1 MSTNDESHV
10 LAKSISKKKTKKT
23 QKVLE
28 NRNLKSKSKWFIR
41 YCSTDAGLQ
50 QYRAT
55 DITAKSH
62 YDDYQLI
69 THNSSDKN
77 N

>member
-1 MSTNDESHV
+1 M
-10 LAKSISKKKTKKT
+10 
-23 QKVLE
+23 LE
-28 NRNLKSKSKWFIR
+28 NGNFKSKSKWFIR

-62 YDDYQLI
+62 YDYYQLT